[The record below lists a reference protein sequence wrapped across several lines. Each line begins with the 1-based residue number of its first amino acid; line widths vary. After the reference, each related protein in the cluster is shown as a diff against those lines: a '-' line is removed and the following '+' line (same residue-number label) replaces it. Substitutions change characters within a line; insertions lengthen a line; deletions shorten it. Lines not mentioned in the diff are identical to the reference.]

1 MGRFPNKYV
10 IGLTGNIATGK
21 SVVRQML
28 QHLGAYTIDAD
39 SLAHQVM
46 MPGAPAYKP
55 IIATFGQIIVG
66 ADGRIDRSVLGKMVF
81 GNPAALKKLEDI
93 THPVIRQGIM
103 ALINR
108 AQQRVVVIEA
118 IKLLDGDLAGMVDA
132 VWVVDASPL
141 TQYKR
146 LIEKRKMSEADAK
159 QRIQAQ
165 GPQAEKLKR
174 ANVIIKNDTNV
185 DETWKQVQAQWNEI
199 RRQLAGGA
207 PATPAASAPAPA
219 TPAPK
224 PPTPAASAPATPAP
238 AAPAPAPA
246 QASSDTR
253 PLDDGMG
260 GAAAIDVSGISV
272 KRGMPGNA
280 QDIADFIS
288 SVTGKS
294 ISRIDIMMAFGQKSF
309 LVAENKE
316 GKIMGVVGWTV
327 ENLVT
332 RMDEFYVGAGVPINT
347 IVHAI
352 VVAVESASKDLQ
364 SEVAFFFLPSDM
376 NPQIISAFKSD
387 GYNNITL
394 PEIKIP
400 AWREAV
406 EETIRGKQFVVLWK
420 QLRQDRVLQPI

>member
-55 IIATFGQIIVG
+55 IVATFGQFIVG
-66 ADGRIDRSVLGKMVF
+66 QDGRIDRNILGKMVF

-93 THPVIRQGIM
+93 THPVIRQGIT
-103 ALINR
+103 ALVTR

-118 IKLLDGDLAGMVDA
+118 IKLLEGDLAQMVDA
-132 VWVVDASPL
+132 VWVVNASPL
-141 TQYKR
+141 TQYRR

-165 GPQAEKLKR
+165 GAQTEKLQR
-174 ANVIIKNDTNV
+174 ANVVIKNDADV
-185 DETWKQVQAQWNEI
+185 DATWKQVQLAYADI
-199 RRQLAGGA
+199 RRQLTAAA
-207 PATPAASAPAPA
+207 PPAPA
-219 TPAPK
+219 RPAAPTA
-224 PPTPAASAPATPAP
+224 PTPSARPAQ
-238 AAPAPAPA
+238 PAPAPA
-246 QASSDTR
+246 VPSAPARAT
-253 PLDDGMG
+253 LDSEEE
-260 GAAAIDVSGISV
+260 APQITIDVAGIVV

-280 QDIADFIS
+280 QDIAEFIS
-288 SVTGKS
+288 THSNTTV
-294 ISRIDIMMAFGQKSF
+294 SRMDIMLAFGLKSF
-309 LVAENKE
+309 LIAQSKD
-316 GKIMGVVGWTV
+316 GKLLGIVGWTV

-332 RMDEFYVGAGVPINT
+332 RMDEFHVSPQVPLKNF
-347 IVHAI
+347 VHAM
-352 VVAVESASKDLQ
+352 VLAVEAASRDLQ
-364 SEVAFFFLPSDM
+364 SEVAFFFLPIDS
-376 NPQIISAFKSD
+376 QATLLSAFRED
-387 GYNNITL
+387 GYANITV

-406 EETIRGKQFVVLWK
+406 EETTRGQNYQVLWK